1 MNKRRKCG
9 KANCRCAQGLLHE
22 SPALSVS
29 VDGRS
34 VTISLDSGPR
44 ADGPGHIGPLPEGQG
59 RPGQSGQRRGR
70 DAAQEPQTV
79 DVGWS
84 SALAWT
90 RPGFTAGVLNSL
102 CEVLTELT
110 SRTIVHDHIKQRT
123 TAVIVIALLV
133 VLDYLEYVRTFPT
146 NASTPAMIRTA
157 WAYRSSPGR
166 CVPLTSPRREPS
178 TGSDHCSMATSY
190 FRCDG

>member
-9 KANCRCAQGLLHE
+9 KANCRCAQRLHE

-34 VTISLDSGPR
+34 VTISLDSGPC
-44 ADGPGHIGPLPEGQG
+44 ADGPGRTGPLPEGQG

-79 DVGWS
+79 DAGWS

-102 CEVLTELT
+102 CEVLTEST

-123 TAVIVIALLV
+123 TAVIVIALLA

-146 NASTPAMIRTA
+146 SASTRP
-157 WAYRSSPGR
+157 
-166 CVPLTSPRREPS
+166 
-178 TGSDHCSMATSY
+178 
-190 FRCDG
+190 